1 MTRSIAISYVILSMR
16 AKLNSVSTG
25 LIQGGGLAG
34 RTIPDPSA
42 EGEIDVLKAVK
53 IMLMRRIH

>member
-1 MTRSIAISYVILSMR
+1 MR